1 MTSVS
6 VIIPAYNSAST
17 ITRALQSVTAQ
28 TRAPKEIIVVDDA
41 STDNTRELAANF
53 ASNSLIPLR
62 VIAQSANGGPSAA
75 RNTGWDAA
83 TSDYIAFL
91 DADDQWHPR
100 KIELQYPV
108 MHNQPEV
115 TMSCHGHHFS
125 SSTTWAAIPNNDT
138 KAIPVSFHKFLIRNR
153 CATPTVMLKRTITER
168 FDSDKRF
175 AEDYLLWM
183 QITASHGPALRLE
196 AQLAHCSNPG
206 YGGSGQSGKLLK
218 MELSEIGGFVTLRKS
233 KAIGFGT
240 LGLVVI
246 WSWIKFGIRL
256 FDSKVMKIRR

>member
-17 ITRALQSVTAQ
+17 IIRALQSVTTQ
-28 TRAPKEIIVVDDA
+28 TLAPLEIIVVDDA
-41 STDNTRELAANF
+41 SIDTTRDLVTTF
-53 ASNSLIPLR
+53 ASSSSIPLR
-62 VIAQSANGGPSAA
+62 VITQSSNGGPSAA

-83 TSDYIAFL
+83 VGDYIAFL

-108 MHNQPEV
+108 MHNQPKI

-125 SSTTWAAIPNNDT
+125 SSTTWADIAAAETNATPI
-138 KAIPVSFHKFLIRNR
+138 SFHKFLIRNR
-153 CATPTVMLKRTITER
+153 CATPTVMLKRAITER
-168 FDSDKRF
+168 FDSRKRF

-183 QITASHGPALRLE
+183 QITATHGPALRLE

>member
-17 ITRALQSVTAQ
+17 IIRALQSVAAQ
-28 TRAPKEIIVVDDA
+28 TLVPLGIMVVDDA
-41 STDNTRELAANF
+41 SIDTTREVAANF
-53 ASNSLIPLR
+53 ASTSSIPLH
-62 VIAQSANGGPSAA
+62 VITHPANGGPSTA
-75 RNTGWDAA
+75 RNAGWDRAIG
-83 TSDYIAFL
+83 DYIAFL

-100 KIELQYPV
+100 KIELQYPI
-108 MHNQPEV
+108 MQTQPEV

-125 SSTTWAAIPNNDT
+125 SSTTWTDIPNNDT
-138 KAIPVSFHKFLIRNR
+138 KATPVSFRKFLIRNR
-153 CATPTVMLKRTITER
+153 CATPTVMLKRLITER
-168 FDSDKRF
+168 FDSRKRF

-196 AQLAHCSNPG
+196 TQLAHCSNPG
-206 YGGSGQSGKLLK
+206 YGGSGQSGQLLK

-240 LGLVVI
+240 LGTVVI